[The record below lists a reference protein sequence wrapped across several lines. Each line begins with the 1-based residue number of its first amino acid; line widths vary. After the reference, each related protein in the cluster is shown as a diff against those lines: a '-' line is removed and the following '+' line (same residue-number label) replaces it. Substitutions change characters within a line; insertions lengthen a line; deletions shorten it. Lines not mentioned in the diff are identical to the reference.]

1 MDWVKKVTGPVSLS
15 VSVVKALNSS
25 IVDLFCTHAAVTHS
39 SWQFLM
45 LSRASRMTMSQCWT
59 KLTNAKRW
67 DSGYNCMKGVLYHQ
81 PCLFKLAQA
90 GQLRFEDLNGV
101 TADLWPPRG
110 PPWTWKGGTVD
121 CHQVQHAAA
130 EAIWKEDCLISWTLF
145 FISSWIDNKI
155 QGDEHCC
162 NCNILLGTILQ
173 VNRKSFTFPFSE
185 YLNDWTKSRKLLLLD
200 YSIE

>member
-1 MDWVKKVTGPVSLS
+1 MKNFQSLFEYWSGQKMMFCNMHCIVWSYNVSNGSKSTYTGINAQNLNGLSEKVTGPVSLW

-45 LSRASRMTMSQCWT
+45 LSRASRMTMSQCWK

-81 PCLFKLAQA
+81 PCLLKLAQA

-101 TADLWPPRG
+101 TTDLWP
-110 PPWTWKGGTVD
+110 
-121 CHQVQHAAA
+121 Q
-130 EAIWKEDCLISWTLF
+130 ED
-145 FISSWIDNKI
+145 
-155 QGDEHCC
+155 
-162 NCNILLGTILQ
+162 LLE
-173 VNRKSFTFPFSE
+173 P
-185 YLNDWTKSRKLLLLD
+185 
-200 YSIE
+200 